1 MKSLSIFL
9 TLCAMMMNQALAQD
23 RKWSPAPNPLM
34 TQWAEQVNPNQ
45 PLSKY
50 PRPQLVRDDWKSL
63 NGLWEY
69 AIVPMLESAPTEWM
83 GEILVPFGIESSLS
97 GVKKRVGP
105 NHKLW
110 YQTAFTVPKKWN
122 KKRIFLHFGA
132 VDWKSEIWV
141 NGKNVGHHQGGYTGF
156 SMDITD
162 ALKKGKKQQ
171 ITVSV
176 WDPTDDGVQPRGK
189 QVRDPQSI
197 WYTPTTGIWQTVW
210 LEAVPEVSIENLKM
224 EPNIGAGE
232 LSLTVSS
239 TGGADYT
246 IKAMVFDGSKKVNE
260 VVGKLN
266 EAFQIPIKNA
276 KLWSPDSPFL
286 YDLKVV
292 LMKDG
297 KKVDAIES
305 YFGMREVNV
314 AKAADGFMRLF
325 LNGEPIFHY
334 GLLDQGFWPDGI
346 YTAPTDEALRYDIEV
361 TKKLGFNMIRKHVK
375 VEPARWYYWADK
387 LGILVWQDMP
397 SGDDFV
403 HGGKPDI
410 IRSAQSAYNYKQE
423 FKEMITQHYNNPSI
437 VVWVPFNEGWGQF
450 QTEEITE
457 LARQLDPTRIINT
470 VSGWQDRGVG
480 DMHDIHSYPG
490 PAMPEPE
497 SNRTAILGEFGG
509 EALVVKDHLWIK
521 DLSRAPSHYE
531 TSQSKDQLHATYK
544 SLLTKLME
552 LKSKGLAGA
561 VYTQTTDV
569 ESEVNG
575 IMTYDR
581 KVIKFDLDFIK
592 ELHRKVIKE

>member
-246 IKAMVFDGSKKVNE
+246 IKAVVFDGSKKVNE

-480 DMHDIHSYPG
+480 DMYDIHSYPG

>member
-69 AIVPMLESAPTEWM
+69 AIVLMLESAPTEWM

-246 IKAMVFDGSKKVNE
+246 IKAVVFDGSKKVNE